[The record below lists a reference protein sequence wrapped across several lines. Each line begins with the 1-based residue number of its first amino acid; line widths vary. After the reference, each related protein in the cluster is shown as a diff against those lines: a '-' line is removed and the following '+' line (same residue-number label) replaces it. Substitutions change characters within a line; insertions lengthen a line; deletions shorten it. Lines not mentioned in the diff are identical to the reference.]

1 MQTPAVAGPMDVHA
15 LVARHTCHGELLD
28 VRADVDGA
36 AGARECSD
44 VGSVT
49 LGESDPPAVGR
60 RHNLGCVSGLKMD
73 DLVAAASVDACQ
85 DELLV
90 ARLGEVD
97 AVAGAIEPRVI
108 GIVAHLSRL
117 VRRPGDRDDEQPG
130 ALCIRETPDAVGTRA
145 SKDEPPAV
153 RRERGPRV
161 MTGRAHDVPRL
172 GTVRAHDP
180 NAALLGVRPGGV
192 GNPGAVRGKSG

>member
-1 MQTPAVAGPMDVHA
+1 MLEVVAVPAFTDNYIWLLHEGASGETAVVDPGDAAPA
-15 LVARHTCHGELLD
+15 LAEVKRRGH
-28 VRADVDGA
+28 
-36 AGARECSD
+36 
-44 VGSVT
+44 
-49 LGESDPPAVGR
+49 PPP
-60 RHNLGCVSGLKMD
+60 
-73 DLVAAASVDACQ
+73 DLAAASVDACQ

-161 MTGRAHDVPRL
+161 MTGRAHDVARL
-172 GTVRAHDP
+172 GTVRAHDA
-180 NAALLGVRPGGV
+180 NAAFVGVRPGGIRD
-192 GNPGAVRGKSG
+192 PGAVPRKRGRISAAVERANS